1 MNNTISATMKV
12 AELRAKAKELGLKGY
27 SSMKKAELIDALTAV
42 VEADAQ
48 AQQKV
53 FDDAHRTLGK
63 DYSKAV
69 AFFKNLKKVKR
80 LNTEAMPEVISIW
93 QTLTNYQASFAG
105 EGGSDVQIIDDIKG
119 VAQVIAKIYGVTA
132 PDEDDACRD
141 FILEYLDLFSKQT
154 STKRIVKE
162 GVQVVKGSLDDIEIR
177 DGKAIFDS
185 SKASVFTQDEIKA
198 ARDESGK
205 IRSLRVVSSSENG
218 FYREMMN
225 FLGSCDETEKKLSVT
240 LFVGEHSQ
248 DESEEAALDS
258 KRRFIYENGF
268 DDIATGLHYMPGCK
282 GPSMDRK
289 ANIMFVTAKDWN
301 EIFQLW
307 FQVTGTHDEN
317 GFVRAFGENVVMAKM
332 LARISS
338 RGSSSYDTSKIYPEV
353 AEAMS
358 KARVLYVKDCTTLVR
373 KAYNQLVAPNTL
385 QRKEDDRELTIQD
398 GAMCHSVKFGALVT
412 LAMRQITKNEYDE
425 LISLWDAHCWKVGGG
440 NLWNVVPGSRLA
452 QLINKLLVVQIRH
465 GSKKGMSIMADLEN
479 AGIGSK
485 TYAEVCSVIPDGVNP
500 DDFVDL
506 RNWDIVCP
514 DSVRKF
520 EDDEWDKYPLEI
532 CNFLKPKKGMVNL
545 NPQFIEALE
554 WDNPNALI
562 EIVRDLLQKAEESVD
577 NPAKALE
584 FHHILG
590 QQSEVASNLVDAITT
605 SSSLINEVQIQKWRL
620 DQYMKLVNDLMIGR
634 IPVPGTYTYMISDP
648 NGFLNATFGMELPEL
663 EAGQFVYNQL
673 TCKAGMFRSPLIHPF
688 EAQAVQLCE
697 FQPYWYLHDV
707 AVFNIKDGT
716 ADNMGGADFDG
727 DTCAV
732 IPDNTWQG
740 KIVVDGIRSIDHDV
754 WEPAQK
760 AQKVYFRPNANDAE
774 AMKNLINHLVSS
786 SKVDRTGI
794 ITNHASRALDIS
806 NHLRSLVYFAKH
818 FGCSKIYFY
827 HPATFGE
834 QRQYGAHFSPCTAK
848 NNGELVFTARGIV
861 EGKWDK
867 TKECVVWND
876 ASEDAVVG
884 MKTLEEVEAYAEHY
898 LRLVEILRVL
908 QGREID
914 GAKTGVFAEGVSGQ
928 DFTDNVKVRVTPH
941 TLMNRQVQLGRR
953 SEEKAVDYNTYVSLA
968 PWGRVKDFV
977 QQYVWNPDG
986 SLKVNFVSRLQ
997 ENGIIKT
1004 AQLARLITAEEREL
1018 LNKKWQMSD
1027 GSQKTII
1034 DILAARKSA
1043 YNTNIFELS
1052 KAASEL
1058 GYSMDDEESSD
1069 EGFGNLTIGDL
1080 KDKEYLAIEQLA
1092 GQLSTIGQ
1100 CNMSMEVMAVAAY
1113 FATFGTKDG
1122 NIRNGMSYAW
1132 ICIGDLL
1139 SVFSRNNDKFG
1150 WFRLPNNTEDAY
1162 VSDGTLYINGRVHCA
1177 IDAYDCDSIMMR
1189 VINNRLFGWI
1199 QRKVDKVAEPQKNV
1213 VTEYAGRM
1221 FSLNLYGF
1229 RFYVSGNSQGFLNRV
1244 RANGNCFQIEEC
1256 REGSQSGR
1264 LEIVINGEKLGSI
1277 VATKDLSMDVASLNG
1292 KTVQWVESEDMKVT
1306 DLSIAKMNVI
1316 VK

>member
-1 MNNTISATMKV
+1 MKNMNNLETKKV
-12 AELRAKAKELGLKGY
+12 AELRAMAKEMGLKGY
-27 SSMKKAELIDALTAV
+27 SHMKKGEIIAMMTAV
-42 VEADAQ
+42 KEQENAEK
-48 AQQKV
+48 QKV
-53 FDDAHRTLGK
+53 FDEARKVLGN

-80 LNTEAMPEVISIW
+80 INTEAMPEVISFW
-93 QTLTNYQASFAG
+93 QTLTGYQKAFVG
-105 EGGSDVQIIDDIKG
+105 EGGSDVQFVDDIKL
-119 VAQVIAKIYGVTA
+119 VAKEIAGIYKVTA
-132 PDEDDACRD
+132 PEEDDECRD
-141 FILEYLDLFSKQT
+141 FILEYLELF
-154 STKRIVKE
+154 TKATKTENLHKTNITM
-162 GVQVVKGSLDDIEIR
+162 VKGSLDDIEFI
-177 DGKAIFDS
+177 DGRAVFDS
-185 SKASVFTQDEIKA
+185 SKASVFTQDEIRA

-205 IRSLRVVSSSENG
+205 IRALRVVGSSENG
-218 FYREMMN
+218 FYREMMD
-225 FLGSCDETEKKLSVT
+225 FLGSCDEPEKKLSVT
-240 LFVGEHSQ
+240 LFVGEHTQ
-248 DESEEAALDS
+248 DESKEAALNS

-289 ANIMFVTAKDWN
+289 ANIMFVTAKDWS

-332 LARISS
+332 LARLSS
-338 RGSSSYDTSKIYPEV
+338 RGSSSFDTSKVYPEV
-353 AEAMS
+353 AEAMA
-358 KARVLYVKDCTTLVR
+358 KARVLYVKDCTTMVR

-385 QRKEDDRELTIQD
+385 ERKEDDRELTIQD
-398 GAMCHSVKFGALVT
+398 GAMCHSVRFGALIT

-425 LISLWDAHCWKVGGG
+425 LINLWDAHCWKVGGG

-465 GSKKGMSIMADLEN
+465 GSKKGMSIMADIEN

-485 TYAEVCSVIPDGVNP
+485 TYAEVCSVIPDGVDP
-500 DDFVDL
+500 DSFVDL
-506 RNWDIVCP
+506 RNWDIICP

-545 NPQFIEALE
+545 NPQFIESLE
-554 WDNPNALI
+554 WENPNALI
-562 EIVRDLLQKAEESVD
+562 DIVRDLLQKAEESVD
-577 NPAKALE
+577 DPAKALE
-584 FHHILG
+584 FHHVLG

-620 DQYMKLVNDLMIGR
+620 DQYMKLVNDLEIGR

-688 EAQAVQLCE
+688 EAQKVQLCE

-740 KIVVDGIRSIDHDV
+740 KIIVDGIRNIDHDV

-774 AMKNLINHLVSS
+774 AMKNLINHLVAS

-806 NHLRSLVYFAKH
+806 NHLRSLVYFGKVL
-818 FGCSKIYFY
+818 GCSKINFV
-827 HPATFGE
+827 HPAAFGE
-834 QRQYGAHFSPCTAK
+834 ARQYGANFNPCTQML
-848 NNGELVFTARGIV
+848 NGEKVFVARGIV
-861 EGKWDK
+861 EGKFDK
-867 TKECVVWND
+867 QKKTVVWND
-876 ASEDAVVG
+876 GSEDAIVG
-884 MKTLEEVEAYAEHY
+884 LKTFDEVSKYAEHY
-898 LRLVEILRVL
+898 LTLVEILRVL

-914 GAKTGVFAEGVSGQ
+914 GAKTGVFAEGVSGL

-953 SEEKAVDYNTYVSLA
+953 SEEKAVDYNTFVTLS

-977 QQYVWNPDG
+977 HQYIYNADG
-986 SLKVNFVSRLQ
+986 TKKVSFITKLE
-997 ENGIIKT
+997 ENGIVKT
-1004 AQLARLITAEEREL
+1004 AQLMRLLSEEEKVQ
-1018 LNKKWQMSD
+1018 LNQKWQMTN
-1027 GSQKTII
+1027 GSQKTVIEM
-1034 DILAARKSA
+1034 LAERKVA
-1043 YNTNIFELS
+1043 YNTNIFNLQQ
-1052 KAASEL
+1052 AANEL
-1058 GYSMDDEESSD
+1058 GYSLDDEESSD
-1069 EGFGNLTIGDL
+1069 DGFGTLSIGDL
-1080 KDKEYLAIEQLA
+1080 KDKEYLEIENI
-1092 GQLSTIGQ
+1092 SKI
-1100 CNMSMEVMAVAAY
+1100 CNVSMEVMAVAAY

-1122 NIRNGMSYAW
+1122 NLRSGMSYAW

-1139 SVFSRNNDKFG
+1139 SVFSRENDKFG

-1162 VSDGTLYINGRVHCA
+1162 IADGTLYVNGHVRCT
-1177 IDAYDCDSIMMR
+1177 IDAYDCDSIMTK
-1189 VINNRLFGWI
+1189 VINNKLYGWI
-1199 QRKVDKVAEPQKNV
+1199 QRKVKKVANKECV
-1213 VTEYAGRM
+1213 ITEYAGKV
-1221 FSLNLYGF
+1221 FCLSIYGF
-1229 RFYVSGNSQGFLNRV
+1229 RFYQSKDAQGFINAIQ
-1244 RANGNCFQIEEC
+1244 ANGNQFQIVEC
-1256 REGSQSGR
+1256 MEGSQAGR
-1264 LEIVINGEKLGSI
+1264 LEAVVNGVKVAGIVP
-1277 VATKDLSMDVASLNG
+1277 TKDLSMAVASLNG
-1292 KTVQWVESEDMKVT
+1292 KTVQVVSNEYKVNAN
-1306 DLSIAKMNVI
+1306 SITELNVI
-1316 VK
+1316 VR